1 MKSSESILRFMTC
14 GSVDDG
20 KSTLVGRLI
29 YESGGIYQ
37 DQFASV
43 VQDSKKN
50 MNGSSVIDYSLFMDG
65 LSAERQQGIT
75 IDVAYRY
82 FKTANR
88 KFIVADAP
96 GHFEYTRNMATAAS
110 KSEVAI
116 ILMSVVDGLQ
126 LQTLRHAK
134 ISEIF
139 GIKHICLV
147 INKMDLVNYDQNI
160 FLEQKNK
167 FLKQIK
173 NCKFDSVTVIPVSA
187 INGDLLIE
195 SSDNMKW
202 YSEKSVLQYLETV
215 SVTNDSG
222 KSFVFPVQYVNMNS
236 KGVRN
241 YLGTIV
247 SGHLKIGDTVFNA
260 QSMQKNIINKIVVG
274 DKSLG
279 SACQGQAISV
289 NFKDQ
294 IDISRG
300 DVLVADPTSVL
311 ISQKFEAQ
319 IIWMSSDHAIVEKN
333 YTIQFGIQK
342 TTAQI
347 SKIKNKIS
355 FKNLNYI
362 DTDVV
367 EINDI
372 AFVEIE
378 LAQLLVIQKFEQ
390 LKSLGSFLLIDKMSH
405 QTIAAGIVCGVD
417 SMILKNRSDKPKVIW
432 FTGLSGAGKS
442 TLAKALEV
450 SLRDLKIKSIILD
463 GDTIRNGL
471 SRDLG
476 FSVSDRAENIRRISE
491 VAKLMLEA
499 GITVIVAAIS
509 PFSIE
514 RELASQLVGANNFI
528 EVYVSTSLKIC
539 EARDVKGLYSKARA
553 GLVKN
558 FTGIDS
564 PYEEPIAP
572 DIEIDTEVLSID
584 EAVLNI
590 LNFIRPL
597 F

>member
-1 MKSSESILRFMTC
+1 MTC

>member
-1 MKSSESILRFMTC
+1 MTC

-43 VQDSKKN
+43 VRDSKKN
-50 MNGSSVIDYSLFMDG
+50 VNGSAVIDYSLFMDG

-75 IDVAYRY
+75 IDVAYTY

-88 KFIVADAP
+88 KFIVADTP
-96 GHFEYTRNMATAAS
+96 GHLEYTCNMATAAS
-110 KSEVAI
+110 KSEVAV
-116 ILMSVVDGLQ
+116 ILVSATDGLQ
-126 LQTLRHAK
+126 LQTSRHVK

-167 FLKQIK
+167 FLNQIK

-187 INGDLLIE
+187 INGDLLIH
-195 SSDNMKW
+195 SSEHMKW
-202 YSEKSVLQYLETV
+202 YSGQSVLQYLETV
-215 SVTNDSG
+215 SVKKDSE
-222 KSFVFPVQYVNMNS
+222 KSFVFPVQYVDINS

-241 YLGTIV
+241 YLGTVV
-247 SGHLKIGDTVFNA
+247 SGQLKIGDTVFNA
-260 QSMQKNIINKIVVG
+260 QSMQKNIVNEIVVG
-274 DKSLG
+274 DKSMERA
-279 SACQGQAISV
+279 SQGQAISV

-300 DVLVADPTSVL
+300 DVLVADPSSIL
-311 ISQKFEAQ
+311 ISQKFLAQ
-319 IIWMSSDHAIVEKN
+319 IIWMSSNHAIVDKN
-333 YTIQFGIQK
+333 YTIQFVNQK

-362 DTDVV
+362 DADVV
-367 EINDI
+367 EMNDI
-372 AFVEIE
+372 ASVEIE

-390 LKSLGSFLLIDKMSH
+390 LKPLGSFLLIDKISH
-405 QTIAAGIVCGVD
+405 QTLAAGIVCGVD
-417 SMILKNRSDKPKVIW
+417 SVILKNRSDKPKVIW

-442 TLAKALEV
+442 TLAKVLEV
-450 SLRDLKIKSIILD
+450 SLRDRGFRTCILD
-463 GDTIRNGL
+463 GDKIRHGL

-476 FSVSDRAENIRRISE
+476 FSVSDRAENIRRIAE
-491 VAKLMLEA
+491 VTKLMLEA

-509 PFSIE
+509 PYLKD
-514 RELASQLVGANNFI
+514 RELAKQLIGADNFI

-564 PYEEPIAP
+564 PYEEPAAP
-572 DIEIDTEVLSID
+572 DIKIDTEVLSVD

-590 LNFIRPL
+590 FNFIRPL
-597 F
+597 FG